1 MKKIAANNRQLIKRA
16 ANKINKGKISKGLK
30 TRGQS
35 TLPKVG
41 EYWLKGNTEGGT
53 AYSVHKSIEY
63 YSQERQHNFF
73 LNKGPT
79 RNFLSLMNKIFRDH
93 SL

>member
-30 TRGQS
+30 TRGQLKLPNWLGNIDCRGVKKVEQLNLS
-35 TLPKVG
+35 TSQFK
-41 EYWLKGNTEGGT
+41 
-53 AYSVHKSIEY
+53 Y

-73 LNKGPT
+73 LN
-79 RNFLSLMNKIFRDH
+79 
-93 SL
+93 